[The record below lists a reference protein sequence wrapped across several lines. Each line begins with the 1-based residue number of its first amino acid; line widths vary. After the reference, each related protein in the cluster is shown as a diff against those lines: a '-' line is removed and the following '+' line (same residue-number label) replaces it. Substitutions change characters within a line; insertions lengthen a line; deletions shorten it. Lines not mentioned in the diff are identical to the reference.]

1 MDTFRP
7 RYQVPFDDYEP
18 ALIEWD
24 ADEEIIHIPNDSFE
38 DLMDDDDQDDQH
50 LHRRENFVDYDIIID
65 HHILKGQH
73 GSLLTAAAGGLAFGT
88 VGAIAGYWMGAKPDK
103 KLCSRMSLVLFFTD
117 GKRVERIDLIQP
129 TAPVEYNSFQYDQK
143 FDNLKECICAL
154 EAFKLANSGREDVSQ
169 SEINDIAADVIFK
182 LNNLIIGEYDT

>member
-38 DLMDDDDQDDQH
+38 ELIDYDDQDDQH
-50 LHRRENFVDYDIIID
+50 LHRRENFVDYDIILD

-103 KLCSRMSLVLFFTD
+103 KLCSRMSLVFFFTD

-169 SEINDIAADVIFK
+169 SEINDIAADVIYK
-182 LNNLIIGEYDT
+182 LNNLIMGEYDT

>member
-7 RYQVPFDDYEP
+7 RYQVPFDEYEP

-38 DLMDDDDQDDQH
+38 ELIDYDDQDDQH
-50 LHRRENFVDYDIIID
+50 LHRRENFVDYDIILD
-65 HHILKGQH
+65 NHILKGQH
-73 GSLLTAAAGGLAFGT
+73 GSLLTAAAGGLPFGM

-154 EAFKLANSGREDVSQ
+154 EAFKLANFGREDVSQ
-169 SEINDIAADVIFK
+169 SEINDIAADVIYK
-182 LNNLIIGEYDT
+182 LNNLIMGEYDT

>member
-7 RYQVPFDDYEP
+7 RYQVPFDEYEP

-38 DLMDDDDQDDQH
+38 ELIDYDDQDDQH
-50 LHRRENFVDYDIIID
+50 LHRRENFVDYDIILD

-117 GKRVERIDLIQP
+117 GKRVECIDLIHP

-169 SEINDIAADVIFK
+169 SEINDIAADVIYE
-182 LNNLIIGEYDT
+182 LNNLIMGEYDT

>member
-7 RYQVPFDDYEP
+7 RYQVPFDNYEP

-38 DLMDDDDQDDQH
+38 ELIDYDDQDDQH
-50 LHRRENFVDYDIIID
+50 LHRRENFVDYDIILD

-117 GKRVERIDLIQP
+117 GKWVERIDLIHPQ
-129 TAPVEYNSFQYDQK
+129 APVEYNSFQYDQK

-182 LNNLIIGEYDT
+182 LNNLIMGEYDT

>member
-7 RYQVPFDDYEP
+7 RYQVPFDEYEP

-38 DLMDDDDQDDQH
+38 ELIDYDDQDDQH
-50 LHRRENFVDYDIIID
+50 LHHRENFVDYDIILD

-117 GKRVERIDLIQP
+117 GKRVEHIDLIQP

-154 EAFKLANSGREDVSQ
+154 EAFKLANFGREDVSQ
-169 SEINDIAADVIFK
+169 SEINDIAADVIYK
-182 LNNLIIGEYDT
+182 LNNLIMGEYDT

>member
-7 RYQVPFDDYEP
+7 RYQVSFDDYEP

-38 DLMDDDDQDDQH
+38 ELIDYDDQDDQH
-50 LHRRENFVDYDIIID
+50 LHRRENFVDYNIILD

-117 GKRVERIDLIQP
+117 GKRVERIDLIHPQ
-129 TAPVEYNSFQYDQK
+129 APVEYNSFQYDQK

-182 LNNLIIGEYDT
+182 LNNLIMGEYDT

>member
-143 FDNLKECICAL
+143 FDDLKECICAL

>member
-38 DLMDDDDQDDQH
+38 ELIDYDDQDDQH
-50 LHRRENFVDYDIIID
+50 LHRRENFVDYDIILD

-117 GKRVERIDLIQP
+117 GKWVERIDLIHPQ
-129 TAPVEYNSFQYDQK
+129 APVEYNSFQYDQK
-143 FDNLKECICAL
+143 FDDLKECICAL

-182 LNNLIIGEYDT
+182 LNNLIMGEYDT

>member
-7 RYQVPFDDYEP
+7 RYQVPFDEYEP

-38 DLMDDDDQDDQH
+38 ELIDYDDQDDQH
-50 LHRRENFVDYDIIID
+50 LHRRENFVDYDIILD

-88 VGAIAGYWMGAKPDK
+88 VGAIAGHWMGAKPDK

-154 EAFKLANSGREDVSQ
+154 EAFKLANFGREDVSQ
-169 SEINDIAADVIFK
+169 SEINDIAADVIYK
-182 LNNLIIGEYDT
+182 LNNLIMGEYDT

>member
-117 GKRVERIDLIQP
+117 GKRVERIDLIHP

-143 FDNLKECICAL
+143 FDDLKECICVL

>member
-38 DLMDDDDQDDQH
+38 ELMDYDDQDDQH
-50 LHRRENFVDYDIIID
+50 LHRRENFVDYDIILD

-169 SEINDIAADVIFK
+169 SEINDIAADAIFK
-182 LNNLIIGEYDT
+182 LNNLIVGEYDM

>member
-38 DLMDDDDQDDQH
+38 DLMDYDDQDDQH
-50 LHRRENFVDYDIIID
+50 LHRRENFVDYDIILD

-117 GKRVERIDLIQP
+117 GKWVERIDLIHPQ
-129 TAPVEYNSFQYDQK
+129 APVEYNSFQYDQK

-182 LNNLIIGEYDT
+182 LNNLIMGEYDT

>member
-7 RYQVPFDDYEP
+7 RYQVPFDEYEP

-38 DLMDDDDQDDQH
+38 ELIDYDDQDDQH
-50 LHRRENFVDYDIIID
+50 LHRRENFVDYNIILD

-103 KLCSRMSLVLFFTD
+103 KLCSRMSLLLFFAD
-117 GKRVERIDLIQP
+117 GKRVESIDLIHP

-143 FDNLKECICAL
+143 FDDLKECICAL
-154 EAFKLANSGREDVSQ
+154 EAFNLANSGREDVSQ

-182 LNNLIIGEYDT
+182 LNNLIMGEYDT

>member
-7 RYQVPFDDYEP
+7 RYQVPFDEYEP

-38 DLMDDDDQDDQH
+38 ELIDYDDQDDQH
-50 LHRRENFVDYDIIID
+50 LHRRENFVDYDIILD

-103 KLCSRMSLVLFFTD
+103 KLCSRMSLVFFFTD

-169 SEINDIAADVIFK
+169 SEINDIAADVIYK
-182 LNNLIIGEYDT
+182 LNNLIMGEYDT

>member
-7 RYQVPFDDYEP
+7 RYQVPFDEYEP

-38 DLMDDDDQDDQH
+38 ELIDYDDQDDQH
-50 LHRRENFVDYDIIID
+50 LHRRENFVDYDIILD

-117 GKRVERIDLIQP
+117 GKRVERIDLIHP
-129 TAPVEYNSFQYDQK
+129 NAPVEYNSFQYDQK
-143 FDNLKECICAL
+143 FDDLKECICAL

-169 SEINDIAADVIFK
+169 SELNDIATDIISK
-182 LNNLIIGEYDT
+182 LNNLIMGEYDT

>member
-7 RYQVPFDDYEP
+7 RYRVPFDNYEP

-38 DLMDDDDQDDQH
+38 ELIDYDDQDDQH
-50 LHRRENFVDYDIIID
+50 LHRRENFVDYDIILD

-88 VGAIAGYWMGAKPDK
+88 VGAIAGYWMGAKLDK

-117 GKRVERIDLIQP
+117 GKRVERIDLIHPQ
-129 TAPVEYNSFQYDQK
+129 TPVEYNSFQYDQK

-169 SEINDIAADVIFK
+169 SEINDIAANVIFK
-182 LNNLIIGEYDT
+182 LNNLIMGEYDT

>member
-7 RYQVPFDDYEP
+7 RYRVPFDNYEP

-38 DLMDDDDQDDQH
+38 ELIDYDDQDDQH
-50 LHRRENFVDYDIIID
+50 LHRRENFVDYDIILD

-88 VGAIAGYWMGAKPDK
+88 VGAIAGYWMGAKLDK

-117 GKRVERIDLIQP
+117 GKRVERIDLIHPQ
-129 TAPVEYNSFQYDQK
+129 APVEYNSFQYDQK

-169 SEINDIAADVIFK
+169 SEINDIAANVIFK
-182 LNNLIIGEYDT
+182 LNNLIMGEYDT

>member
-7 RYQVPFDDYEP
+7 RYQVPFDEHEP

-24 ADEEIIHIPNDSFE
+24 VDEEIIHIPNDSLE
-38 DLMDDDDQDDQH
+38 ELMDYDDQDDQH
-50 LHRRENFVDYDIIID
+50 LHRRENFVDYDIILD

-154 EAFKLANSGREDVSQ
+154 EAFKLANFGREDVSQ
-169 SEINDIAADVIFK
+169 SEINDIAADVIYK
-182 LNNLIIGEYDT
+182 LNNLIMGEYDT